1 MEDTKL
7 KVVIV
12 KLGGS
17 LITHKDKPMSV
28 NIKSL
33 KRVVNMLKIANTRYF
48 LVHGGGSFGHF
59 IASRYNLSSTSKTTS
74 IEGISETRAVMQE
87 LNSWVLR
94 ILVNEGFKPYTI
106 PPQFLFKSWSLVRSL
121 MKSGLTPLSHGDV
134 IWDRGFRIISG
145 DEIIKEA
152 AKVLKPRMAIFAMK
166 APGILENVEDENSL
180 IKDLKEK
187 KLPSFK
193 PAQYDVTG
201 GIRRKIE
208 IAFEIAKLGID
219 VIFVKGDSEE
229 LAKAIKGLP
238 FRGTVVKGCR
248 NLER

>member
-7 KVVIV
+7 KEVIV

-28 NIKSL
+28 NVKSL
-33 KRVVNMLKIANTRYF
+33 RKAVNMLKIANARYF

-59 IASRYNLSSTSKTTS
+59 MASRFNLRSVSKTTS
-74 IEGISETRAVMQE
+74 IEGISETKAVMQE

-94 ILVNEGFKPYTI
+94 ILINGGFRPYTI

-121 MKSGLTPLSHGDV
+121 MKRGLTPLSHGDV
-134 IWDRGFRIISG
+134 VWDRGFRIISG

-152 AKVLKPRMAIFAMK
+152 AKTLKPKIVIFAMK
-166 APGILENVEDENSL
+166 TPGILEDVKDENSL
-180 IKDLKEK
+180 IKELEK
-187 KLPSFK
+187 RKLPSFK
-193 PAQYDVTG
+193 LTRYDVTG
-201 GIRRKIE
+201 GVRRKIE

-248 NLER
+248 NLE